1 MKLHDYHMATMTSR
15 QVEDYL
21 RRGGNTVLVPAGA
34 TEQHGPYGPLGT
46 DRFIAEEICRRV
58 AVDLNALA
66 APAIPYGLSITHK
79 GVPGLVYVKIE
90 SYMAYV
96 EDIVLSLN
104 EAGFR
109 RIVFLNGHYDNAVGI
124 TFGIRSICDRLAPG
138 TFAYCINYWETLK
151 PDDAVTY
158 LGWDAGLHANIG
170 EVSAMLAIN
179 PDGVDMTEA
188 VAGWP
193 SPPRDIETDPF
204 AATLAAIMPIPGSM
218 LKVTPTG
225 GWGDP
230 TQATAEKGEAYLEM
244 ISRSVVRFVRDVDKT
259 YQKMYA

>member
-1 MKLHDYHMATMTSR
+1 MKQHNYHMGTMTSL

-21 RRGGNTVLVPAGA
+21 KQGGTTVLVPAGA

-46 DRFIAEEICRRV
+46 DQLIAEEICRRV
-58 AVDLNALA
+58 APELNTLV
-66 APAIPYGLSITHK
+66 APAIPFGLSITHK
-79 GVPGLVYVKIE
+79 GAAGVVYVKIE

-96 EDIVLSLN
+96 EDIVLALN

-109 RIVFLNGHYDNAVGI
+109 RIIFLNGHYDNAAGI
-124 TFGIRSICDRLAPG
+124 TFGIRSIYDRLAPG

-151 PDDAVTY
+151 PAEAATY

-170 EVSAMLAIN
+170 EVSVMLAID
-179 PDGVDMTEA
+179 PDSVDMTEA

-193 SPPRDIETDPF
+193 SPPHDIETDPF
-204 AATLAAIMPIPGSM
+204 AATLAAILPIPGSM

-230 TQATAEKGEAYLEM
+230 TQATAEKGEAYLQM
-244 ISRSVVRFVRDVDKT
+244 ISKSVVRFIRDVEKT
-259 YQKMYA
+259 YEKMYA